1 MYFECNVLYAEATRA
16 FRPEAIRVARIH
28 EMEEGKLAF
37 VRHGLGQELDRK
49 AFNSSHFPV

>member
-1 MYFECNVLYAEATRA
+1 MQCALCRSGTRLSA
-16 FRPEAIRVARIH
+16 GTIRVARIH

-49 AFNSSHFPV
+49 AFNSFHFPV